1 MVPVPLS
8 SWGGDLAGK
17 HFSPDTGWDSTRCE
31 PRTPRPGRRTAQAR
45 GCLHT
50 PEGSWYALCLAS
62 GRGTRKPMRPGR
74 GLAQSPFTP
83 T

>member
-31 PRTPRPGRRTAQAR
+31 PRTPRPGRRTAQAGGVSTLQR
-45 GCLHT
+45 GAGMRSAWLQDGA
-50 PEGSWYALCLAS
+50 PGS
-62 GRGTRKPMRPGR
+62 P
-74 GLAQSPFTP
+74 
-83 T
+83 